1 MPIFPQINV
10 TLRCQIEGCKKSP
23 GWKADMETVFC
34 FDETHI
40 YTFIPTFTFT
50 DKN

>member
-10 TLRCQIEGCKKSP
+10 SLRYQIGGCEKSP
-23 GWKADMETVFC
+23 GWKADTETVFC

-40 YTFIPTFTFT
+40 YIYG
-50 DKN
+50 

>member
-10 TLRCQIEGCKKSP
+10 TLRYQIEGCEKSP
-23 GWKADMETVFC
+23 DRKADMETVFR

-40 YTFIPTFTFT
+40 YIYG
-50 DKN
+50 